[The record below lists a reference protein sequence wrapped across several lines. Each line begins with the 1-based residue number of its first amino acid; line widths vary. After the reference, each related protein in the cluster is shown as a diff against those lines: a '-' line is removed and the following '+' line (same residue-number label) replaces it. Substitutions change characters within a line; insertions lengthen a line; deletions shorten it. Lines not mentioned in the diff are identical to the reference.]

1 MKTKQIIERIKE
13 MAKNKELPEMNQEVI
28 KRLDLIKNPEKEIS
42 TIIEAIYQLGVE
54 DQKLNKV
61 WFITKNLV

>member
-1 MKTKQIIERIKE
+1 MKTTQIIERIKE

-61 WFITKNLV
+61 

>member
-54 DQKLNKV
+54 DEKLNKV
-61 WFITKNLV
+61 WFINQNLV